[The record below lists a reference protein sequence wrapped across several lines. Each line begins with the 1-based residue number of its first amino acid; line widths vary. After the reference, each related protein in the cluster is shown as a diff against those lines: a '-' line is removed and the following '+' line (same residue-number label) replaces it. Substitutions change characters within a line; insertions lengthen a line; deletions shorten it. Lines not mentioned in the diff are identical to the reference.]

1 MSSPRAAAGPGPRG
15 GEGAAQAA
23 AAIERAAAGLPSPGI
38 VVAPSLEDASRR
50 AAQETAE
57 ILEWAVS
64 HRGVAHL
71 ALTGG
76 SAGVTLADMLAEQL
90 SALPASV
97 LGSIHLWFGD
107 ERFVPLGDE
116 QRNDLLAAPL
126 VQAGIPEPTVHRL
139 AGPEQVADLE
149 EATARLAQDLAEH
162 GPQDGSFDVIHLGL
176 GPDAHV
182 CSLFPAHPA
191 ALITG
196 VSTVAV
202 DHSPKPPP
210 QRCSLTFD
218 VIHRAGEVMVVAGG
232 AGKARAVSESLAG
245 PDVVAAPASCARGQA
260 TTWYLDTA
268 AAAGAPS

>member
-1 MSSPRAAAGPGPRG
+1 MSSTEIPAGP
-15 GEGAAQAA
+15 AAHGRQRDEQADLIA
-23 AAIERAAAGLPSPGI
+23 SAAAGLPAPRI
-38 VVAPSLEDASRR
+38 VVAPGLEDASRR
-50 AAQETAE
+50 AAQQTTE
-57 ILEWAVS
+57 ILERAIAQ
-64 HRGVAHL
+64 RGVAHL

-90 SALPASV
+90 GALPAPV

-107 ERFVPLGDE
+107 ERFVPRGDE

-126 VQAGIPEPTVHRL
+126 VRAGIPESAVHRL

-149 EATARLAQDLAEH
+149 EATAVFARELAEH
-162 GPQDGSFDVIHLGL
+162 GPRDGCFDVVHLGL

-191 ALITG
+191 ALCTG
-196 VSTVAV
+196 AMAVAV

-210 QRCSLTFD
+210 QRCSLTFEA
-218 VIHRAGEVMVVAGG
+218 IHRAGAVMVVAGG
-232 AGKARAVSESLAG
+232 AGKAQAVSASLGA
-245 PDVVAAPASCARGQA
+245 PDAVAAPASCARGQT

>member
-1 MSSPRAAAGPGPRG
+1 MGGTSTAAGPAPHG
-15 GEGAAQAA
+15 GGAA
-23 AAIERAAAGLPSPGI
+23 AAARIERAAAALPAPGI
-38 VVAPSLEDASRR
+38 VVAPDLEEASRR
-50 AAQETAE
+50 AARRTAE
-57 ILEWAVS
+57 ILERAVL
-64 HRGVAHL
+64 RNGVAHL

-76 SAGVTLADMLAEQL
+76 SAGVALAGMLSEQL
-90 SALPASV
+90 GALPAPV

-126 VQAGIPEPTVHRL
+126 IEAGVPESAVHRL
-139 AGPEQVADLE
+139 AGPEQVAGLE
-149 EATARLAQDLAEH
+149 EATARLARDLAEH
-162 GPQDGSFDVIHLGL
+162 GPRDGSFDVVHLGL

-191 ALITG
+191 ALSTG
-196 VSTVAV
+196 VSAVAV

-218 VIHRAGEVMVVAGG
+218 AIHRSGAVMVVAGG
-232 AGKARAVSESLAG
+232 AGKARAVAASLGA
-245 PDVVAAPASCARGQA
+245 PDAVAAPASCARGRT